1 MYQKLKQFIQRFLK
15 KDLIKNTLQLAS
27 GSIFAQ
33 AVAIAM
39 IPILYRIYTREDY
52 GVLGLFMA
60 TVWVLG
66 VFVTLQYD
74 QAIIIEENEENMAQA
89 ELLELS
95 EIEPVSLIDDPN
107 LERIYTEHFEEYLQR
122 ADHVINL

>member
-1 MYQKLKQFIQRFLK
+1 MNKTSHILV
-15 KDLIKNTLQLAS
+15 LAWRDHAEAMRVAA
-27 GSIFAQ
+27 GLTIFGHE
-33 AVAIAM
+33 I
-39 IPILYRIYTREDY
+39 
-52 GVLGLFMA
+52 VL
-60 TVWVLG
+60 
-66 VFVTLQYD
+66 VFVD
-74 QAIIIEENEENMAQA
+74 RIIEENEENMAQA